1 MLILRALRHRNYRLF
16 FGGQLVSLT
25 GTWMSNVATSWLVF
39 RLTGSALT
47 LGVVGFAGQFPAF
60 LMAPI
65 AGIFVDRL
73 DRRRILLATQSLSM
87 LQSLALAALTFSG
100 RATVPAL
107 VALCALQGLVN
118 AFDMPCRQA
127 FLIELIEDKSDL
139 GNAIALNS
147 SMVNAARLVGPA
159 AAGFIIAWSSEA
171 WVFLLDGVSFVA
183 VLGSLLAIR
192 LAARPARSDEGA
204 DAFVELRAG
213 LAYAFRSVPI
223 RSIILLLGAV
233 SLVGVPYTVLT
244 PVIASDVLG
253 GGPHTLGLLTASTGC
268 GALVGAG
275 WLASRRSVLGLGGLI
290 PAATALFGAGLI
302 LFSFSRSLPLSM
314 ALLTVTGFGFMVQL
328 AAGNTMLQTVV
339 EDGMRGRVMS
349 LFMTAFLGAAPLGS
363 LAAGALAD
371 RFGAPHTL
379 LLGGIACLAAAAW
392 FARILPELRREV
404 RPIYVRKGILP
415 QVARALESAAEL
427 SVPPER

>member
-1 MLILRALRHRNYRLF
+1 MLLLRALRHRNYRLF
-16 FGGQLVSLT
+16 IAGQLVSLT
-25 GTWMSNVATSWLVF
+25 GTWMSTVATSWLVF

-47 LGVVGFAGQFPAF
+47 LGIVGFAGQFPAF
-60 LMAPI
+60 LMAPF

-87 LQSLALAALTFSG
+87 LQSFALAALTFSG
-100 RATVPAL
+100 RASVPAL
-107 VALCALQGLVN
+107 IALCALQGLIN

-127 FLIELIEDKSDL
+127 FLIDLIEDKSDL

-171 WVFLLDGVSFVA
+171 WVFLFDGLSFFA
-183 VLGSLLAIR
+183 VIASLLAIR
-192 LAARPARSDEGA
+192 VADRPSRGAGASDALG
-204 DAFVELRAG
+204 ELRAG
-213 LAYAFRSVPI
+213 LRYAYRSVPI

-244 PVIASDVLG
+244 PIIASDVLG

-268 GALVGAG
+268 GALIGAA
-275 WLASRRSVLGLGGLI
+275 WLAARRSVLGLGGLI
-290 PAATALFGAGLI
+290 PAATAVFGGGLI

-328 AAGNTMLQTVV
+328 ASGNTVLQTVV
-339 EDGMRGRVMS
+339 EDDMRGRVMS

-363 LAAGALAD
+363 LAAGVLAE

-379 LLGGIACLAAAAW
+379 LLGGLASLAAAAW
-392 FARILPELRREV
+392 FARLLPEIRRAV

-415 QVARALESAAEL
+415 QAARAVEAAAEL
-427 SVPPER
+427 SVPPES